1 MKPLVMRCEECGKV
15 IPLPGTWVIV
25 VNRADG
31 KIEFLLTTEY
41 QSALVQFTRELGDED
56 QVFLVRH
63 LIYETVEGESVC
75 HVHLWTWDGFVVEY
89 WGEHRVVR
97 NSLAGTGCFLYSKTM
112 QEWLVGQL
120 EQGWIAEV

>member
-1 MKPLVMRCEECGKV
+1 MRCEECGKV